1 MKIGIIGLG
10 FVGSAMHNSFKEL
23 INDKIVTYDKYKL
36 GGIGSLENCLK
47 TDILFLALP
56 TQYNKTTGKYNK
68 LAIFETCDYLNTN
81 NFRGSVVVKSTIEP
95 ETVDLLSDKY
105 ENLSFIFNPEFLTA
119 RTAFADFHNQKHI
132 ILGKSKNCLDYKYDQ
147 VVKFYQKNYPDAE
160 ISKCSALEAES
171 VKIYLNCFYAA
182 KVQFFTELHQLCKAN
197 KTDFNKIR
205 DIMLKN
211 NWINKMHTNIPGP
224 DGKISYG
231 GLCFPKDTCALLSYM
246 NSKKSPSGVLNAVI
260 TERNEMR
267 EDNDNIM

>member
-10 FVGSAMHNSFKEL
+10 FVGSAMHQSFKKL
-23 INDKIVTYDKYKL
+23 INEKIIVYDKFKE

-56 TQYNKTTGKYNK
+56 TQYNQSTGKYNK
-68 LAIFETCDYLNTN
+68 LAIFETCNYLNDN
-81 NFRGSVVVKSTIEP
+81 NYRGSVVIKSTIEP
-95 ETVDLLSDKY
+95 ETIEFLSNKY
-105 ENLSFIFNPEFLTA
+105 NNLSIIFNPEFLTA
-119 RTAFADFHNQKHI
+119 RTAFIDFHNQKHI
-132 ILGKSKNCLDYKYDQ
+132 ILGKSKNCRENNYDL
-147 VVKFYQKNYPDAE
+147 VKKFYKKYYLDAE
-160 ISKCSALEAES
+160 ISECSSLEAES
-171 VKIYLNCFYAA
+171 VKIFLNCFYAT
-182 KVQFFTELHQLCKAN
+182 KVQFFTELHELCKLN
-197 KTDFNKIR
+197 GTDFNVIR